1 MAKSTYVLIP
11 GAGSG
16 PWYWHRARPL
26 LEERGHEVVTP
37 DLPVEDDS
45 AGLEA
50 YVAEIERAVGDRED
64 VVVVGQSMGGLAAT
78 VFASRRPVR
87 RLVLLAPMIP
97 APGETGGDY
106 WHNTGQP
113 EAARELAERE
123 GRDPDSFD
131 PFEIFLHDV
140 PEEVAHASGDHA
152 RDQIRSALRRPG
164 SDFGVAAGGDPGHR
178 LSPRPLVPS
187 RVHERRQPRA
197 TRNRTRHH
205 RHRARARPSRPAG
218 LGRSAGELRP
228 PVSGASLPCIR

>member
-16 PWYWHRARPL
+16 PWYWHRARPF

-152 RDQIRSALRRPG
+152 RDQSDRPFADPVPISAWPQVETRVIACRHDRLFPLEYMRDVSRERLGIEPDIIDTG
-164 SDFGVAAGGDPGHR
+164 HVPALADPQA
-178 LSPRPLVPS
+178 LVDLLES
-187 RVHERRQPRA
+187 YD
-197 TRNRTRHH
+197 
-205 RHRARARPSRPAG
+205 
-218 LGRSAGELRP
+218 
-228 PVSGASLPCIR
+228 LP